1 MHYQKIDKNKQ
12 RKMKKVTSTK
22 ANINAQINVIKKRD
36 IIYNYMLYNT

>member
-22 ANINAQINVIKKRD
+22 ANINAQINDIKKRD